1 MDFNIIK
8 TLQSFTNE
16 YQYILFLTVS
26 AICLF
31 ILDIGKVKKSNKLTA
46 AIYIIFFIFLSESI
60 FKLKSSHI
68 ILNYF
73 FAFLIP
79 ILTTL
84 IIKSLN
90 LDSVMYNVLSAFN
103 ISNKQAHD
111 SAIQQYSEM
120 SLKHYTTGV
129 EVYLTSGD
137 ILICDNLHSFEY
149 SEDHNHRSP
158 SKPFSIDHEGNINLY
173 ATHLS
178 CKGTIQNKSQW
189 TKFKNPTPSQYG
201 PIFRMTHIPKSQIL
215 YITTLPIKISNN

>member
-31 ILDIGKVKKSNKLTA
+31 ILNIGKVKKSNKLTA
-46 AIYIIFFIFLSESI
+46 AIYIIFFIFLSENI

-79 ILTTL
+79 ILITL
-84 IIKSLN
+84 IIKSLG
-90 LDSVMYNVLSAFN
+90 LDSMMYSVLSAFN

-120 SLKHYTTGV
+120 SLKHYTAGV

-137 ILICDNLHSFEY
+137 
-149 SEDHNHRSP
+149 
-158 SKPFSIDHEGNINLY
+158 INLY

-189 TKFKNPTPSQYG
+189 TKFKNPTLSQYG